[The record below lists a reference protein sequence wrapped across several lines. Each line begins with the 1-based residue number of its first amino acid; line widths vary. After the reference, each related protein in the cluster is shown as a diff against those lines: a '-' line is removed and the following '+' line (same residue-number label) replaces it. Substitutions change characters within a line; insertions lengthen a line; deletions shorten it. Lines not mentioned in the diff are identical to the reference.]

1 MQDFA
6 ARRTMMVDTQVRPN
20 DVTKFPIIDA
30 MLGVPRE
37 AFVPAG
43 KIEAAYVGENLDLGA
58 GRVLL
63 EPRTFAK
70 MLDALNVQPGD
81 LVLDIAG
88 GLGYSSAVI
97 ARMAEAVVL
106 LETDDF
112 STQAEAILSAQG
124 VDNAAVISTEDLSA
138 GASKHGPYDAIIVQG
153 GVESFPSALLDQLKE
168 GGRVVALFQVGAL
181 GTVRMGRKLDGHVAW
196 RDLFNAAAPTVVGF
210 AAERAFAL

>member
-20 DVTKFPIIDA
+20 DVTKFPIIEA
-30 MLGVPRE
+30 MLSVPRE

-43 KIEAAYVGENLDLGA
+43 MTEAAYVGENLDLGA
-58 GRVLL
+58 GRWLL

-70 MLDALNVQPGD
+70 MLDALNVQPSD

-106 LETDDF
+106 LETEDF
-112 STQAEAILSAQG
+112 ATQAEAILSAHG
-124 VDNAAVISTEDLSA
+124 VDNAAVITGDLPS
-138 GASKHGPYDAIIVQG
+138 GAAKHGPYDAIIVEG
-153 GVESFPSALLDQLKE
+153 GIEVLPPMILDQLKE
-168 GGRVVALFQVGAL
+168 GGRIVALFTSGAL
-181 GTVRMGRKLDGHVAW
+181 GTVRMGRKADGHVAW
-196 RDLFNAAAPTVVGF
+196 RDLFNAAAPALRGF
-210 AAERAFAL
+210 TTERVFAL